1 MEYLTALCTKD
12 YCYRWL
18 GRYFGAPHVGKHSM
32 HHLAGKVLDS
42 ITSQLICI
50 HPSLLAFRILSIN
63 SSHQL
68 SEVPAD
74 SSCWQDGY
82 IPYIYIYAWTRKL
95 CRWYSRA
102 RSVHHLLISLQRN
115 SFSMP
120 NFRFVRVR
128 SYAPKAGSRF
138 ENYPPYSGKQNA
150 WVWHVEYLTFLSG
163 CSLGSVHT
171 VLEV

>member
-42 ITSQLICI
+42 ITNQLICI

-68 SEVPAD
+68 WEVPAD

-82 IPYIYIYAWTRKL
+82 IYAWTRKL
-95 CRWYSRA
+95 CRYIRA
-102 RSVHHLLISLQRN
+102 RSVHHFLISLKRN

-120 NFRFVRVR
+120 NFRFVGVR

-138 ENYPPYSGKQNA
+138 GNYPPKKLSPYSGRQNA
-150 WVWHVEYLTFLSG
+150 WVWP
-163 CSLGSVHT
+163 VHA
-171 VLEV
+171 VGFWV